1 MWNIRH
7 IGRRPVIA
15 PDLPPRPERNDR
27 RVMPSARHC
36 CGQSSRKLPA
46 LSPGGILSPC
56 HYERNHG
63 GKAFFTILNCL
74 LTITNV
80 APRLGNADHGCQD
93 EAAYRQM
100 IDALKTL
107 K

>member
-1 MWNIRH
+1 MGGAPLCLRGTGAGGPNETMGGLCRQH
-7 IGRRPVIA
+7 GPVAPNRAASSPPYRPV
-15 PDLPPRPERNDR
+15 
-27 RVMPSARHC
+27 
-36 CGQSSRKLPA
+36 
-46 LSPGGILSPC
+46 GILSPC

-80 APRLGNADHGCQD
+80 APRLCNADHGCQD